1 LATNRRQVWP
11 NCGPAS
17 IPCSISEQQLPT
29 LPTGV
34 HRRPPKHVRERT
46 NRNPNLLVVQA
57 LGLRLANAPTRIPR
71 LGNWSRRVAS
81 PLRRHRSSPLANSR
95 RVQPR
100 NWVLASEKRR
110 LSEVRISEKGSRGV
124 GRCRLPLELTSC
136 HSFWPAMPYELANG
150 QSFWTIANWGGVV
163 RQFRLSQGF

>member
-1 LATNRRQVWP
+1 MHRPESRVSVTGLVELP
-11 NCGPAS
+11 VHYCGTDHCQS
-17 IPCSISEQQLPT
+17 
-29 LPTGV
+29 
-34 HRRPPKHVRERT
+34 
-46 NRNPNLLVVQA
+46 
-57 LGLRLANAPTRIPR
+57 PTR
-71 LGNWSRRVAS
+71 AD
-81 PLRRHRSSPLANSR
+81 
-95 RVQPR
+95 VQPR